1 MNLQEQISRMQSM
14 MGLNEVTNPYR
25 VNWEEPTKEYFIQEL
40 EELLGNEMRF
50 SKGEFFHPDNYDL
63 MYSLFPYTFKTI
75 AEHSKGE
82 PVESDEEIKEILL
95 DKEIQDLMGDWKKF
109 RHILKKD
116 PKAQEEGLNFF
127 NMGNMKVWKGTDPET
142 QEYVDNIDNTF
153 YMGKVGS
160 FMEWN
165 PDYKNRTSSG
175 LMKQFDEPNLKGYQ
189 GNIKDYRDSAKQGK
203 ERSLPAPFVIKL
215 PTNKREGKEY
225 ILIGGH
231 KRSATAL
238 QLGVEPIKVWLID
251 LTK

>member
-1 MNLQEQISRMQSM
+1 MKSI
-14 MGLNEVTNPYR
+14 MGLNEISNPYR
-25 VNWEEPTKEYFIQEL
+25 VNWVAPSKEYFLQEL
-40 EELLGNEMRF
+40 NELLGNEMRF

-63 MYSLFPYTFKTI
+63 MFNLFPHTFKLI

-95 DKEIQDLMGDWKKF
+95 NKDIQDLMSDWGRF

-116 PKAQEEGLNFF
+116 HKAQEETLNFF
-127 NMGNMKVWKGTDPET
+127 NMGNMKVWKGTDSDT
-142 QEYVDNIDNTF
+142 GEYVDNTDNTF

-160 FMEWN
+160 FMKWN
-165 PDYKNRTSSG
+165 PEYKDTTSSG
-175 LMKQFDEPNLKGYQ
+175 LIKQFQDPEYAAQLKGY
-189 GNIKDYRDSAKQGK
+189 KDNLENYREFAKKG
-203 ERSLPAPFVIKL
+203 EVINLPAPFVIKL
-215 PTNKREGKEY
+215 PINDREGKDY

-231 KRSATAL
+231 KRSTTAL